1 MSLVVALAAWLP
13 IVVIMAALFG
23 CQTGTTG
30 LARPLSDTAYTT
42 ATNTVTTVERIA
54 TDVIPAP
61 WAEIFRVVCGVAIAG
76 LTAWQTWTH
85 SRITKIA
92 NGQTKTTPT
101 EKT

>member
-54 TDVIPAP
+54 TEVVPAP
-61 WAEIFRVVCGVAIAG
+61 WAEIFRVACGVAIAG

-85 SRITKIA
+85 SRITKLA
-92 NGQTKTTPT
+92 NGTAKPPVTPT
-101 EKT
+101 T